1 MLGGLV
7 GLIAILEFGG
17 GFVLGSTWLFAAHG
31 ARLRPAASRAS
42 RSRSASR
49 FAALVYAV
57 LHQGA
62 VARRCRPG
70 RSSGC
75 CRLSVHGSRSQ
86 LLGQGLLVAI
96 QPGNLL
102 FAGIGV
108 LLGTLVGILP
118 GISPSLT
125 VALLLPVTF
134 KLDPTGSIIMF
145 AGIYFGGMYGSSTTA
160 ILLNTPG
167 EAASIATAI
176 EGHKMARAG
185 RGGPALATAAI
196 GSFVAGTIATLG
208 LALLAPSLVDFAVQ
222 FGPWDYFALMVLA
235 FVTVSATFGNSVLRG
250 LTSLALGLVLGL
262 VGIDKLTGQSRL
274 AFGVPSLLDG
284 ISITTLAV
292 GLFAMGETLYVASRF
307 TGVQEKIEAVRGSLW
322 MTQRG
327 LAALVEAVAARHRPR
342 LSDRRAAR
350 RAAPRCRRCFR
361 TRSSASS
368 RAKPERVRQG
378 RDRRRRRTGGRQQR
392 RRDRHA
398 GAAAGARPADV
409 GDRGDDAGRL
419 PAVRPGAGAAAV
431 RHQRRPGLGPDRQLL
446 HRQPDAAGAEPAAG
460 RPVGASCWTIPQPWL
475 YAGILVFAAMGTLAA
490 NPSTV
495 ELVMLV
501 AFGIVGYLMRCWDYP
516 VAPMIVGL
524 ILGPMAESQFRR
536 ALQISL
542 GDELRVLQAPGL
554 GDLLA
559 LALLALVAPLLFK
572 GLRRFHGEDA

>member
-1 MLGGLV
+1 MEV
-7 GLIAILEFGG
+7 F
-17 GFVLGSTWLFAAHG
+17 T
-31 ARLRPAASRAS
+31 
-42 RSRSASR
+42 
-49 FAALVYAV
+49 
-57 LHQGA
+57 
-62 VARRCRPG
+62 
-70 RSSGC
+70 
-75 CRLSVHGSRSQ
+75 

-96 QPGNLL
+96 QPANLL

-125 VALLLPVTF
+125 VALLLPITF

-176 EGHKMARAG
+176 EGHKMAKAG

-196 GSFVAGTIATLG
+196 GSFIAGLVATMGITV
-208 LALLAPSLVDFAVQ
+208 LAPWLVDFAVQ

-235 FVTVSATFGNSVLRG
+235 FVTVSATFGDSVLRG
-250 LTSLALGLVLGL
+250 ITSLALGLVFGL

-292 GLFAMGETLYVASRF
+292 GLFAMGETLYIASRF

-322 MTQRG
+322 MTKEDWQRSWKPWLRG
-327 LAALVEAVAARHRPR
+327 ISLGFPIGALPAGGAEVPTLLSYTLERKLAV
-342 LSDRRAAR
+342 
-350 RAAPRCRRCFR
+350 
-361 TRSSASS
+361 
-368 RAKPERVRQG
+368 KPEEFG
-378 RDRRRRRTGGRQQR
+378 RGAIEGV
-392 RRDRHA
+392 A
-398 GAAAGARPADV
+398 GPEAANNAAATGTLVPLLALGLPTSATAAMMLAGFQQYGLVPGPLLFVTNADLVWGLIASFLIGNLMLLVLNLPLV
-409 GDRGDDAGRL
+409 GLWVRL
-419 PAVRPGAGAAAV
+419 LKV
-431 RHQRRPGLGPDRQLL
+431 
-446 HRQPDAAGAEPAAG
+446 
-460 RPVGASCWTIPQPWL
+460 PQPWL
-475 YAGILVFAAMGTLAA
+475 YAGILVFAVMGTLAA

-501 AFGIVGYLMRCWDYP
+501 TFGIVGYLMRCWDYP

-524 ILGPMAESQFRR
+524 ILGPMAENQFRR

-542 GDELRVLQAPGL
+542 GDGL
-554 GDLLA
+554 VFFKHAGSATLLA
-559 LALLALVAPLLFK
+559 LAFLALIAPFIFK
-572 GLRRFHGEDA
+572 GLKRFKGDDA